1 MQLTDFDFDLP
12 QELIAQYPPAQRRD
26 ARMLIMRRGSDAL
39 NDARITELLPLIEA
53 GDLVVLND
61 TRVIPARLF
70 GRKETGGA
78 VEILIE
84 RPISEHRALAHVSAS
99 KTPRPGSRITL
110 DPRGEIT
117 VTGRDG
123 EWFVIESEPC
133 LQTLLGESGHVPL
146 PPYID
151 RADETIDSERYQT
164 VYASKPGAVAAPT
177 AGLHLDREMLE
188 ELTDRGVEL
197 AYVTLHIGAGT
208 FQPVRTP
215 DLDLHTMHAERV
227 EVSPEVCHAIERT
240 RARGGRIIAVGTT
253 VVRALET
260 AASGQ
265 DRIDDFCGETRLF
278 IRPGFEFRCVD
289 AMLTNF
295 HLPRSTLL
303 MLVCAFG
310 GIDRVT
316 AAYRHAV
323 DAGYRFF
330 SYGDAMWIE

>member
-1 MQLTDFDFDLP
+1 M
-12 QELIAQYPPAQRRD
+12 LIIRRD
-26 ARMLIMRRGSDAL
+26 SDAL
-39 NDARITELLPLIEA
+39 NDAHITELPPLIEA

-61 TRVIPARLF
+61 TRVIPARLY

-84 RPISEHRALAHVSAS
+84 RPISEYRALAHISAS
-99 KTPRPGSRITL
+99 KTPRPGSRIAF

-123 EWFVIESEPC
+123 ALFVIESEGC
-133 LQTLLGESGHVPL
+133 LQTLLDEVGHIPL

-151 RADETIDSERYQT
+151 RADEILDSERYQT
-164 VYASKPGAVAAPT
+164 VYASKPGAIAAPT
-177 AGLHLDREMLE
+177 AGLHLDSEMLE
-188 ELTDRGVEL
+188 ELSGRGAEL

-208 FQPVRTP
+208 FQPVRTT

-227 EVSPEVCHAIERT
+227 EVSVEVCRAIKKT
-240 RARGGRIIAVGTT
+240 RARGRRVIAVGTT

-260 AASGQ
+260 AVSEN
-265 DRIDDFCGETRLF
+265 DRIDGFCGETRLF
-278 IRPGFEFRCVD
+278 IRPGFEFRVVD

>member
-1 MQLTDFDFDLP
+1 
-12 QELIAQYPPAQRRD
+12 
-26 ARMLIMRRGSDAL
+26 MLIVRRGSDVL
-39 NDARITELLPLIEA
+39 NDAHVGEFPGLIQA
-53 GDLVVLND
+53 GDCVVLND
-61 TRVIPARLF
+61 TRVIPARLY
-70 GRKETGGA
+70 GHKETGGA
-78 VEILIE
+78 IEILIE
-84 RPISEHRALAHVSAS
+84 RVIAENCALAHVSAS
-99 KTPRPGSRITL
+99 KTPRPGSRIAL
-110 DPRGEIT
+110 DPSGVIT

-123 EWFVIESEPC
+123 ELFVIESERC
-133 LQTLLGESGHVPL
+133 FKTVLAEVGHIPL

-151 RADETIDSERYQT
+151 RVDETLDSERYQT

-177 AGLHLDREMLE
+177 AGLHLDEEMLK
-188 ELTDRGVEL
+188 ELTERGVEL

-208 FQPVRTP
+208 FQPVRTV

-227 EVSPEVCHAIERT
+227 EVSVDACRAIERT
-240 RARGGRIIAVGTT
+240 RARGGHVIAVGTT

-265 DRIDDFCGETRLF
+265 DRVDDFCGETRLF
-278 IRPGFEFRCVD
+278 IQPGFEFRLVD

-316 AAYRHAV
+316 AAYHHAV